1 MTLEDFFNKIEN
13 GDAVIMI
20 EGGMDSLIEK
30 IKRETKA
37 SFEGVHILPYIDTLG
52 TSQAFF
58 YFSDF
63 SFSIH
68 AAYSK
73 DKGKCQSLYLS
84 IEGGSSKLASMKILV
99 THTDEHRIGLLTD
112 ECFEAFMEQW
122 LALDPLKDPQKTL
135 RYTTDPKKRH
145 ALKSYIGTQEYIK
158 RLFKA

>member
-1 MTLEDFFNKIEN
+1 MTLEDFFNKIEH
-13 GDAVIMI
+13 GEALIMVK
-20 EGGMDSLIEK
+20 GGMDALVEK

-37 SFEGVHILPYIDTLG
+37 SFEGSHVLPFIDTLG

-58 YFSDF
+58 YFSGF

-68 AAYSK
+68 ATYCK
-73 DKGKCQSLYLS
+73 DKGKRQGVYVS
-84 IEGGSSKLASMKILV
+84 IEGGSSTLATMKVLI
-99 THTDEHRIGLLTD
+99 THTGEHRVGLLTD

-122 LALDPLKDPQKTL
+122 LAINPLKDPQKTL
-135 RYTTDPKKRH
+135 RYTKDPKKRH

>member
-13 GDAVIMI
+13 GDAVIMVK
-20 EGGMDSLIEK
+20 GGMDALIEK

-37 SFEGVHILPYIDTLG
+37 SFEGAHILPYIDTLG
-52 TSQAFF
+52 TSQAYF

-68 AAYSK
+68 ARYSK
-73 DKGKCQSLYLS
+73 DKGKCESLYLS
-84 IEGGSSKLASMKILV
+84 IEGGSSTLASMKILV
-99 THTDEHRIGLLTD
+99 THNGEHRVGLLTN

-122 LALDPLKDPQKTL
+122 VSTNPLKDPQKTL